1 MATYNK
7 RGYKAPK
14 PKEEK
19 LDNEFEEVLED
30 GESTTEEVFNT
41 LDETANKTEEWVAK
55 NQKAILGV
63 IAVIAIATLGYFF
76 YNKFMVEPKEE
87 KALSDIYLAQTYF
100 NDALTNEAAQDS
112 LLNLGLNGAEG
123 KLGFVGVADE
133 YSGTKA
139 GNLANYYAG
148 MSYLKLGD
156 FKNAE
161 LYLLKFKSEDAILNA
176 MAQGALGDVY
186 SELNKVDDAIAA
198 YKKAASNDNDYTAP
212 RFLYKAA
219 QLAFLN
225 DKKEEANALFTQIKD
240 KYETSREAM
249 NVDAF
254 IEMTK

>member
-14 PKEEK
+14 PKDEK

-55 NQKAILGV
+55 NQKIILGV
-63 IAVIAIATLGYFF
+63 VAAIAVVTLGYFF
-76 YNKFMVEPKEE
+76 YNKFAVEPKEE
-87 KALSDIYLAQTYF
+87 QALSDMYQAQTFF
-100 NDALTNEAAQDS
+100 NDALANEATQDS
-112 LLNLGLNGAEG
+112 LFTLGLNGAEG
-123 KLGFVGVADE
+123 KLGFVGISEE

-148 MSYLKLGD
+148 MSYLHLGD

-161 LYLLKFKSEDAILNA
+161 THLLKFKSDDEILNA
-176 MAQGALGDVY
+176 EAQGALGDVY

-225 DKKEEANALFTQIKD
+225 DKKEEANALFTQLKD

-249 NVDAF
+249 NVDTF